1 MQTNAPYNVNNNN
14 NNNDGS
20 FYPVPIATV
29 VPLSCPT
36 APVALATATTTNK
49 PKKNK
54 KKKKNNNNNSLLG
67 NNATAT
73 LKDQGYTTGLIQ
85 SIARNNNAFPVRFWV
100 VDNSG
105 SMSSPDGHRLYADFS
120 NNNNNNT
127 VRLLDCTRWA
137 EIKDTVTYHARM
149 AALLEAPTTFGL
161 LNPSAGCPQQ
171 FDVGMTTTNNNNN
184 NNNNSIEA
192 DLSNLTYSLNNVSPM
207 GATPLSDHVRNIR
220 FQIESMRD
228 ELVAN
233 GQKAVVVLAT
243 DGVPTNRYGEDSPQ
257 TRNEFKTALQSL
269 EGLPLWLVIRLCTDD
284 EQVVN
289 FYNDIDGQ
297 LEFSLDVLDDFFAEA
312 KEVYEH
318 NQWLNYALPLH
329 RMREMGFYHKLFDLL
344 DERPFTRDEI
354 KEFVLLLFGTD
365 SLDGLRDP
373 QIDWQRFLESVAT
386 ANGKEGLQWNPV
398 KKKMTSWIDIR
409 KLDYYYGN
417 ATSCT
422 C

>member
-1 MQTNAPYNVNNNN
+1 MQNTPSNVNNNNIN

-20 FYPVPIATV
+20 FYPLPVATV
-29 VPLSCPT
+29 VPLSCPSASVT
-36 APVALATATTTNK
+36 VATATTKK
-49 PKKNK
+49 PKKQ
-54 KKKKNNNNNSLLG
+54 KNNKSLIG
-67 NNATAT
+67 NTAT
-73 LKDQGYTTGLIQ
+73 EALKDQGYTTGLIR
-85 SIARNNNAFPVRFWV
+85 SIARNSNDFPVRFWV

-105 SMSSPDGHRLYADFS
+105 SMSSADGHRLYAEFS
-120 NNNNNNT
+120 NNNNNNNNNT
-127 VRLLDCTRWA
+127 VKLLDCTRWA

-161 LNPSAGCPQQ
+161 LNPASGCPQQ
-171 FDVGMTTTNNNNN
+171 FDVGMAMNNGTDNNN
-184 NNNNSIEA
+184 IEE
-192 DLSNLTYSLNNVSPM
+192 DLSNLTNSIETISPM
-207 GATPLSDHVRNIR
+207 GATPLSDHVRDIR
-220 FQIESMRD
+220 FRIESMRD

-243 DGVPTNRYGEDSPQ
+243 DGVPTNRFGEDSQ
-257 TRNEFKTALQSL
+257 HTRNDFKRALQSL

-284 EQVVN
+284 DEVVN
-289 FYNDIDGQ
+289 FYNEIDSQ

-312 KEVYEH
+312 REVYEH
-318 NQWLNYALPLH
+318 NKWLNYALPLH
-329 RMREMGFYHKLFDLL
+329 RMREMGFFHKLFDLL

-354 KEFVLLLFGTD
+354 KEFVLLLFGSD

-373 QIDWQRFLESVAT
+373 QIDWQRFLDTVAG
-386 ANGKEGLQWNPV
+386 ANSKERLQWNPV
-398 KKKMTSWIDIR
+398 KKKMTSWIDVR